1 MGNLLSDS
9 FFKIKVKQGHIYHF
23 ASVFDTSMKH
33 DWGPL
38 IYKL

>member
-1 MGNLLSDS
+1 MGNLSSHS
-9 FFKIKVKQGHIYHF
+9 FLQNKSKTSHIYHF

-33 DWGPL
+33 DWGAL